1 MADNTPTTKGLQL
14 GTELRNLRLE
24 HGLGLNQFADRIGFD
39 RGKLSRIENG
49 KRTASEGDVAKI
61 LGNLGVNGEK
71 YDELIAIARGA
82 DTDQWLATR
91 LPEQRAQNAAVVDF
105 ESRAAAITE
114 WAPALI
120 PGLVQVASYA
130 RAIMTS
136 DEDVPPG
143 DVATRVA
150 LRMGRRE
157 AIDPVRTAQPARF
170 LALVDEAALRRNI
183 GGPQVMAEQLEYLLQ
198 VAEWENACVQIVPVD
213 AGWHPGLAGQFQ
225 LIEPKE
231 DGFPIVYLETR
242 RSGLILHTEEDV
254 AAYQKSI
261 DAVLRVA
268 MTPAQSAE
276 AIAAA
281 TEEMRNPR

>member
-1 MADNTPTTKGLQL
+1 MDSTSSPTASGST
-14 GTELRNLRLE
+14 
-24 HGLGLNQFADRIGFD
+24 AA
-39 RGKLSRIENG
+39 KLSRIENG

-71 YDELIAIARGA
+71 YDELMAIARGA

-91 LPEQRAQNAAVVDF
+91 LPEQRAQNAAIVDF

-120 PGLVQVASYA
+120 PGLVQVAGYA

-136 DEDVPPG
+136 DEDVPAG

-157 AIDPVRTAQPARF
+157 TIDPARTSKPARF
-170 LALVDEAALRRNI
+170 LALIDEAALRRNI
-183 GGPQVMAEQLEYLLQ
+183 GGPQVMAEQLEHLLQ
-198 VAEWENACVQIVPVD
+198 VADWENAQIQVVPVD

-225 LIEPKE
+225 LIEPNASE
-231 DGFPIVYLETR
+231 GFPIVYLETR

-254 AAYQKSI
+254 AAYRKSI